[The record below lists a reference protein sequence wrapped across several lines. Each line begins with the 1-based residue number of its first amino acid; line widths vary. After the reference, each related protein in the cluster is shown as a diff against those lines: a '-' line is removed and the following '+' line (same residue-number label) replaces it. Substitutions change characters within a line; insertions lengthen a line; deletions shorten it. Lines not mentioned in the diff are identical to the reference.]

1 MPETQVTEILN
12 GLAFQFNDMLTKCLA
27 DFNLSNWAFENDI
40 WQSNKFT
47 VICEFPWWNLA
58 VVFLKI

>member
-27 DFNLSNWAFENDI
+27 DFNLSN
-40 WQSNKFT
+40 
-47 VICEFPWWNLA
+47 
-58 VVFLKI
+58 